1 VIGLLVAAAGVVAE
15 ERIRVAILP
24 IVVYSLGNDE
34 YLRLGLGN
42 MLASRIGSDP
52 RLVVV
57 QLDRAEL
64 GTTDPE
70 AAREAAR
77 SAGADY
83 VLYGSFTRFGEGASL
98 DLQCASVSEEGMT
111 GREIF
116 IQTGALREIIPSLGP
131 LAEKVVRYVAGTAP
145 APAPTSPTASLDGA
159 DPSALEALQERVEAL
174 EEAVFPAE
182 LAMPSQAAEQE
193 DVGAEL
199 LESQVG
205 AEPLESEVGAEP
217 LESEVGA
224 QPLESE
230 VRAEPFENEVDAE
243 LLESEVG
250 EEPFENEVGA
260 EPEEPGPEEALASE
274 EVPEGERTV
283 PDQKAET
290 MR

>member
-1 VIGLLVAAAGVVAE
+1 VIGLLVAAAGVAAE

-24 IVVYSLGNDE
+24 IVVYSLGDDQ

-52 RLVVV
+52 RLAVV

-64 GTTDPE
+64 ATTDPE

-98 DLQCASVSEEGMT
+98 DLQCASVLEEGVT

-116 IQTGALREIIPSLGP
+116 IQTGTLREIIPKLGP

-145 APAPTSPTASLDGA
+145 AAAQESPAPPLDGA
-159 DPSALEALQERVEAL
+159 GQSVLEALQERVEVL
-174 EEAVFPAE
+174 EEAVFSSE
-182 LAMPSQAAEQE
+182 STPSSPAAEQE
-193 DVGAEL
+193 EAGAER
-199 LESQVG
+199 
-205 AEPLESEVGAEP
+205 LESEVGA
-217 LESEVGA
+217 
-224 QPLESE
+224 
-230 VRAEPFENEVDAE
+230 D
-243 LLESEVG
+243 
-250 EEPFENEVGA
+250 
-260 EPEEPGPEEALASE
+260 PEAPGPEEALASE
-274 EVPEGERTV
+274 DAPEGERAV